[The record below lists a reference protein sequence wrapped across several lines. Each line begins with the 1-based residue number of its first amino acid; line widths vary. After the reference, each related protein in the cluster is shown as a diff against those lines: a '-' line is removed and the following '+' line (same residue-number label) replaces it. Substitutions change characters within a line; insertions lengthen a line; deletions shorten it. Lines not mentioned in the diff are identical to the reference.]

1 MEKLAEPWCAAA
13 LPSLALNVDRAKASI
28 SLTHDPAHSPVGL
41 WLLIPSHLTSHSPV
55 APVQVLRPTAKP
67 SQAVLSTVLLTVDV
81 T

>member
-55 APVQVLRPTAKP
+55 APVQVLRPI
-67 SQAVLSTVLLTVDV
+67 
-81 T
+81 